1 MRYLLLHWFLGYRSG
16 DSTARIWDLSTP
28 TSLERPPLVLHHV
41 VNPGN
46 KAKDVTTL
54 DWHPEGKMLATGSYD
69 GLARI
74 WSVDGECHG
83 GWGQVAV
90 WVGGWGGGGTCMYSG
105 RPGAR

>member
-1 MRYLLLHWFLGYRSG
+1 MTDLPLTSDLLLPLPLSLVLLIRSG

-28 TSLERPPLVLHHV
+28 TSLERDPLVLHHV

-54 DWHPEGKMLATGSYD
+54 DWHPEGKLLATGSYD

-74 WSVDGECHG
+74 WSVEGERGTG
-83 GWGQVAV
+83 GFA
-90 WVGGWGGGGTCMYSG
+90 C
-105 RPGAR
+105 